1 MIDIQKQ
8 EALRKF
14 VEEEVYTCQSMLVEA
29 GFKQEFFSWD
39 DVDNLYQSFDAIS
52 DVTDICNNCG
62 LISDHLD
69 SESGKCR
76 DCYSNDQTIQE
87 VYEWWVVSD
96 LLTIKLRQ
104 HGEPLLGNEYGTWWG
119 RCCTGQ
125 AIFLDEV
132 IEKIYDEIMRY

>member
-14 VEEEVYTCQSMLVEA
+14 VEEEVYTCQSMLVDDA
-29 GFKQEFFSWD
+29 HRRDLFSWD
-39 DVDNLYQSFDAIS
+39 DVNNLYQPFDAS
-52 DVTDICNNCG
+52 PVVTDICNNCG

-76 DCYSNDQTIQE
+76 DCYSNDQPMQE

-104 HGEPLLGNEYGTWWG
+104 YGELILSNEYGTWWG

-125 AIFLDEV
+125 AVFLDGV
-132 IEKIYDEIMRY
+132 IEKIYDEIMSY